1 MIYNISDGIKMSKN
15 RNSIPHTQP
24 EVGKTFFNDDDMIYD
39 IFIGQDGVVAGA
51 LVSQLIGTAFNPP
64 MSVAYLEASLSKRPE
79 EFMIII

>member
-1 MIYNISDGIKMSKN
+1 
-15 RNSIPHTQP
+15 
-24 EVGKTFFNDDDMIYD
+24 MIYD